1 MALMDGDG
9 GIGHFVGHEAMLLA
23 IDKAREYGVG
33 AIGVHNSNHF
43 GTGAYFT
50 QLAAQQGMI
59 GIAYSNSVAKV
70 VPHGGVEAVFGT
82 NPFSFSAP
90 RDSGKS
96 LLLDMSTAAMSGGE
110 VMRRVESGSTL
121 PEGIAVHS
129 DGSPLLNPAE
139 IDRGALLAFGGYR
152 GSGIALMIEILCST
166 LTGAMTSRDINSMF
180 RADSGRGHNGHFFMA
195 ISIAHFMPVVEFQTR
210 LELLLTQVLSSGH
223 GNSIHIPGER
233 RWLAYTTNLASG
245 LPIDEVTVAA
255 LDRLADDLKI
265 PRLLD
270 RQQQPLRQSPCQ
282 NE

>member
-1 MALMDGDG
+1 MDGDG

-23 IDKAREYGVG
+23 IDKAREYGLG

-50 QLAAQQGMI
+50 HLAAQQQMI

-70 VPHGGVEAVFGT
+70 APHGGVKAVFGT

-90 RDSGKS
+90 RKNGES

-110 VMRRVESGSTL
+110 VMRRVESGLAL

-129 DGSPLLNPAE
+129 DGSPLLNPVE
-139 IDRGALLAFGGYR
+139 IDQGALLAFGGYR

-195 ISIAHFMPVVEFQTR
+195 ISIEHFMPVVEFQTR
-210 LELLLTQVLSSGH
+210 LELLLAQVVSSGH
-223 GNSIHIPGER
+223 GNNIHIPGER
-233 RWLAYTTNLASG
+233 RWLAYTNNLKSG
-245 LPIDEVTVAA
+245 LPFDEVTVAA
-255 LDRLADDLKI
+255 LDRLAEDLRI

-270 RQQQPLRQSPCQ
+270 RQQQPLRQSPYQ